1 MYIMYMNNI
10 SWALHLAYYTVDT
23 VELFTKVTR
32 SHRNC
37 FFFCRIFDISTRLFG
52 YVTYN
57 IRKPPSL
64 GLFRF

>member
-37 FFFCRIFDISTRLFG
+37 FFFVEYSTLVQDFL
-52 YVTYN
+52 VM
-57 IRKPPSL
+57 
-64 GLFRF
+64 